1 MGVWVLAGV
10 EVCVGVG
17 VLAGVGVCV
26 GDRSPHAI
34 RAIWIVSRRAT
45 AAPTVRD
52 VGLVAL
58 LRGEGAA
65 DASRLRGASEARRM
79 IVGGSFAEFAIV

>member
-1 MGVWVLAGV
+1 MAVW
-10 EVCVGVG
+10 

-34 RAIWIVSRRAT
+34 MAIWTVSRRAT
-45 AAPTVRD
+45 AAPAVRD

-58 LRGEGAA
+58 LWGEGAA
-65 DASRLRGASEARRM
+65 DASRSRGASEARRM
-79 IVGGSFAEFAIV
+79 VVGGSFTEFTIV

>member
-34 RAIWIVSRRAT
+34 MAIWTVSRRAT
-45 AAPTVRD
+45 AAPAVRD

-58 LRGEGAA
+58 LRGRVQRTRRGQEALPRLGAWSWVGPLRS
-65 DASRLRGASEARRM
+65 SR
-79 IVGGSFAEFAIV
+79 

>member
-1 MGVWVLAGV
+1 MCVGAGV
-10 EVCVGVG
+10 LVGMVVG

-26 GDRSPHAI
+26 GERSPHAI
-34 RAIWIVSRRAT
+34 GAIRAASSSAM
-45 AAPTVRD
+45 AAPAVRE

-65 DASRLRGASEARRM
+65 DVLRSRGDCEARRM
-79 IVGGSFAEFAIV
+79 IVGGSFAGFAEV